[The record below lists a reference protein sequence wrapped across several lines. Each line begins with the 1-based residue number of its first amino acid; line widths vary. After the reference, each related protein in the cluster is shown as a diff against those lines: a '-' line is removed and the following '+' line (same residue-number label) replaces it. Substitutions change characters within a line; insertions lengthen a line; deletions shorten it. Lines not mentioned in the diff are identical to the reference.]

1 MKFYFLHFIKTG
13 YYGNL
18 NQYDTNTISLI
29 DITMPNQFAFC
40 LRTVKTSLEA
50 KYLTKINHKATEET
64 KDEPISN
71 DYRKIELG
79 NTISKQSQNIG
90 VTLFIQIWSYECYI
104 KHFKIFSCSITFWCR
119 ANN

>member
-1 MKFYFLHFIKTG
+1 MKIYFLHFIKTG

-50 KYLTKINHKATEET
+50 KYLTKINHKATE
-64 KDEPISN
+64 K
-71 DYRKIELG
+71 RKTNQFLMIIEKL
-79 NTISKQSQNIG
+79 N
-90 VTLFIQIWSYECYI
+90 
-104 KHFKIFSCSITFWCR
+104 
-119 ANN
+119 